1 MGFPWSRERRWLS
14 SPSVRSGLRIAGHG
28 CATHTV
34 CADAGAALTQGAGA
48 DRAAGADRRGAALL
62 RADAGAG
69 EARPSVV
76 GDFEGG
82 PGGGERGAP
91 GATAALHGGAR
102 A

>member
-1 MGFPWSRERRWLS
+1 MELLGSRKHWWLS

-28 CATHTV
+28 CATHAV

-48 DRAAGADRRGAALL
+48 DGAAGTDRRGAALL

-91 GATAALHGGAR
+91 DAATTLHGGA
-102 A
+102 